1 MYTLAKEIQDKVQ
14 LAKLLNQTENIESN
28 RYISP
33 LLKEK
38 AMRERLENEIKETK
52 EMLKLH

>member
-1 MYTLAKEIQDKVQ
+1 M
-14 LAKLLNQTENIESN
+14 ESN